1 MMSNVIKRQRLADE
15 VAILL
20 RKQIAESKYLAG
32 DKLPSESELMASFGV
47 GRSTVREAVRIL
59 AHSGMLRVQQ
69 GLGTFVELQD
79 GISEPL
85 KQRLKRSNPGELNEV
100 RQLLELKIAEK
111 AAIKRTPKDIR
122 KMESLLAR
130 RLEVALTGDK
140 QACIEADIA
149 FHISI
154 AESAKN
160 EVLSDLYKT
169 FAIQIKQSF
178 QDLYTS
184 TESFIK
190 THPLHEG
197 LLQSI
202 QNGDAKK
209 AWDYAKKITDRKE

>member
-1 MMSNVIKRQRLADE
+1 MNNLIKRQRLADE

-20 RKQIAESKYLAG
+20 RKQITESKYRNG
-32 DKLPSESELMASFGV
+32 EKLPSEPELMSSFGV
-47 GRSTVREAVRIL
+47 GRSTIREAVRIL
-59 AHSGMLRVQQ
+59 AHSGILRVQQ

-85 KQRLKRSNPGELNEV
+85 KQRLKRSSPGELNEV
-100 RQLLELKIAEK
+100 RQLLEMKIAEK
-111 AAIKRTPKDIR
+111 AAMQRTQKDIR
-122 KMESLLAR
+122 KMESLLKKR
-130 RLEVALTGDK
+130 MDIALTGDK

-154 AESAKN
+154 AEAAKN

-178 QDLYTS
+178 QDLYTG

-190 THPLHEG
+190 THFLHEG

-202 QNGDAKK
+202 RDQDAKK
-209 AWDYAKKITDRKE
+209 AWNFARKITDRKE